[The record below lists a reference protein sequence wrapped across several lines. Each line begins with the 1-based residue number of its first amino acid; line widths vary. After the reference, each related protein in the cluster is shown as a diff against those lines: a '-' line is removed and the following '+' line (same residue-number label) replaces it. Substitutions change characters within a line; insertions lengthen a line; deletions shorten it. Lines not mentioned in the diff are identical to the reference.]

1 MVTASH
7 NPPLDNGIKLLTSTG
22 ALFSPAAVALLN
34 DALEATI
41 SIPSLIPC
49 LLPLLNAP
57 VPALSSAPSSLP
69 HPGLLLVFATDTRL
83 SSPSLLSLLLP
94 THVPHVILG
103 YASTPE
109 LSTCLSLLP
118 STPQQ
123 QLRASYLAPYVSAL
137 AALSSLL
144 SSPFAT
150 PSAPPAP
157 LLPVDCAMGVAAFPL
172 RALLASLPP
181 DTLSLFNVPPL
192 NDAGTRALLNTSC
205 GSDFILT
212 SSSPPATH
220 TGPSPASSA
229 LCASVDGDGDRL
241 IFYRS
246 APFLA
251 LTGDHIAALLATFLR
266 PLLPAHFTLA
276 VVATA
281 YANSSFLLYLR
292 ELGITPVITATGVA
306 HLHHAA
312 QEADLGIY
320 YEPNGHGTVLF
331 SDSLRAALVQN
342 EGHQLQ
348 VLRCVLELSHQTV
361 GDAIPGLLLV
371 PLVLRHLNVSVDE
384 WAGWWV
390 DRKVYQS
397 KVSAAARARATEHT
411 IACYYARRAF
421 TPDNAARATEHT
433 LAGSHARRAFTPE
446 NAALALLRAT
456 ADSLAALASQVG
468 VLDKSRFH
476 VSPDETKVVEPAEMQ
491 ADIDA
496 VRGACRCFVRASG
509 TEDVVRVYV
518 EEGVDGGG
526 GEAVREKLEAVVKKW
541 CGARS
546 KM

>member
-1 MVTASH
+1 MSSLLSSLHSHLVSLPCASPPTLPITIGVMVTASH

-94 THVPHVILG
+94 PHVPHVILG

-123 QLRASYLAPYVSAL
+123 QLRASYLAPYVSAF

-241 IFYRS
+241 IFYRA

-281 YANSSFLLYLR
+281 YANSSFLQFLR
-292 ELGITPVITATGVA
+292 ELGIAPVITATGVA

-397 KVSAAARARATEHT
+397 KV
-411 IACYYARRAF
+411 
-421 TPDNAARATEHT
+421 
-433 LAGSHARRAFTPE
+433 
-446 NAALALLRAT
+446 
-456 ADSLAALASQVG
+456 G